1 MSTVTKMLKLVIMTQ
16 FTNRPITTVTNGQKH
31 FGESKS
37 AVRLALALLE
47 AKLWAYK
54 LLQHPPCLEP
64 GLPARSRSGPIR
76 KITGKEIHPLI
87 AP

>member
-47 AKLWAYK
+47 AKLWAFK
-54 LLQHPPCLEP
+54 V
-64 GLPARSRSGPIR
+64 S
-76 KITGKEIHPLI
+76 PLVLVAATFLHNWKVWI
-87 AP
+87 ML